1 MTDLENIRQEARETD
16 ESYRKR
22 LHDNNYLEIGGP
34 SLVPDEDIDGAT
46 SDKLD
51 RIGEALRVTRKL
63 KPVSLGEVLSHK
75 DPALM
80 AVGLHT
86 MSTTASANLMNDL
99 LDSERRE
106 TMRVREALRN
116 ARDDLHAV
124 SLLHKLLAE
133 PRYAR
138 RLVQLILDAPDPYDV
153 GEH

>member
-1 MTDLENIRQEARETD
+1 MTDLESNRKEARETD
-16 ESYRKR
+16 ESYRRR

-34 SLVPDEDIDGAT
+34 ALVPDEDIDSAVG
-46 SDKLD
+46 DKLD

-63 KPVSLGEVLSHK
+63 KPVSLSEVLSHK

-80 AVGLHT
+80 ALGLHT
-86 MSTTASANLMNDL
+86 MSTTQSANFMNDM
-99 LDSERRE
+99 LDSERQE
-106 TMRVREALRN
+106 TMRVRAELR
-116 ARDDLHAV
+116 AVQDDLHAV